1 MKPQP
6 QHMRGHGNKRQYHV
20 PKDRYR
26 KQRLDDAHT
35 ILRQERI
42 IEELRD
48 MVEYLEFKLQKAEK

>member
-6 QHMRGHGNKRQYHV
+6 QHMRGSGNKRQYHV

-26 KQRLDDAHT
+26 KQRLEDQMA
-35 ILRQERI
+35 ILRKDKI
-42 IEELRD
+42 IADLRD

>member
-26 KQRLDDAHT
+26 KQRLEDEQ
-35 ILRQERI
+35 IKMRQQRVI
-42 IEELRD
+42 TDLRD
-48 MVEYLEFKLQKAEK
+48 MVEYLKARLEKAEK